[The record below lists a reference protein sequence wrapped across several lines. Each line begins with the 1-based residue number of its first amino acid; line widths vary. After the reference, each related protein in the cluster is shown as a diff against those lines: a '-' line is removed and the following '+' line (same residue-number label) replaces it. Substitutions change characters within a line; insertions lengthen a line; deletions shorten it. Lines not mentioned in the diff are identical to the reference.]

1 MSPLDRFLK
10 NINKEIASRFSAIPF
25 KYYVAIIFMLFLALN
40 SSFVGFRY
48 ISTGKNFE
56 LGKPAVE
63 TVISPRTVSVVD
75 AEATQINKRKARE
88 AVKTIYTVDPA
99 VEAASQRKLEK
110 FFEFVEGARSEKI
123 DVEQAASAIR
133 EAGFQNVASGDIKQI
148 TSLEERDYETFKNTV
163 TDSLRTL
170 FAIRIRPEE
179 EEIAL
184 RKAEDILYASG
195 FSDNQVIIGMK
206 ILRSVILPNYLPDVK
221 KTNEARNEAEARV
234 KDVVIRK
241 QKGEVIIRE
250 GEVVKREHLLV
261 LKQLG
266 LYRERIDFLRF
277 FSVAIFIGLIQL
289 GLLFYF
295 RYFYGDDRKYLM
307 KYMISLTVL
316 FIYNLV
322 LRAIIGTP
330 YQFLAPLALTTVIAS
345 MLIDERTSFILFIS
359 SMILTMLYPES
370 SIQLLL
376 SASFPALLAIF
387 LMRTIEQ
394 QSHLI
399 RLGIQLS
406 VSAAAFSVF
415 LGLMFGYD
423 IVQTGRLTLETS
435 LASFFSVV
443 LSLGLL
449 PFFEAVFHATSPLR
463 LLELASPNHP
473 LLRELMVKAP
483 GTYNHSVLTAN
494 LAEAAAHAV
503 GANPLLVR
511 VASYYHDIGKTK
523 RPVFFSE
530 NQSGIKNPHDE
541 TNPSLSRLIISSH
554 VRDGIEI
561 ARKHRL
567 PEEIIDIISQHH
579 GTTLMYP
586 IYKKA
591 LDAEG
596 HEVSEEAYR
605 YNYAKPK
612 TKEAAI
618 VMLADSVEA
627 ASRSLSRTTPER
639 LEKMISSIIHE
650 RLNDGQLDE
659 APLTLS
665 DLKKIEAAFTS
676 VLSGLYHERIEYP
689 NIQEIR
695 RAAGGKEKAANG
707 GKGRKNS

>member
-1 MSPLDRFLK
+1 MSFFDKFIK
-10 NINKEIASRFSAIPF
+10 SVNKEVSRILSAMPAE
-25 KYYVAIIFMLFLALN
+25 YYVLLLFLLFLILN
-40 SSFVGFRY
+40 SSFIGLRY

-56 LGKPAVE
+56 LGKPAAE
-63 TVISPRTVSVVD
+63 TVISPRPISVVD
-75 AEATQINKRKARE
+75 VEATRIKKQKARE
-88 AVKTIYTVDPA
+88 SIKTVYTVDPA
-99 VEAASQRKLEK
+99 IEAASQRKLEK
-110 FFEFVEGARSEKI
+110 FFEFIEGVRSKKI
-123 DVEQAASAIR
+123 DAEKALSAVR
-133 EAGFQNVASGDIKQI
+133 EAGFQTITANDINQI
-148 TSLEERDYETFKNTV
+148 ISLEEGNYETFKNTIV
-163 TDSLRTL
+163 DSLRTL

-195 FSDNQVIIGMK
+195 FSKKEVTIGMK
-206 ILRSVILPNYLPDVK
+206 ILSSVILPNYLPDVK
-221 KTNEARNEAEARV
+221 KTNEARNEAESKV

-250 GEVVKREHLLV
+250 GEVVKRQHLLV

-266 LYRERIDFLRF
+266 LYRERKDYLRF
-277 FSVAIFIGLIQL
+277 FSIVIFVGLIQL
-289 GLLFYF
+289 SLLFYF
-295 RYFYGDDRKYLM
+295 RYFYNDDRKNLM

-322 LRAIIGTP
+322 LRTIIGTP

-345 MLIDERTSFILFIS
+345 MLIDEKASFIVFVS
-359 SMILTMLYPES
+359 SLILTMLYPES

-376 SASFPALLAIF
+376 SATFPALLAIF

-406 VSAAAFSVF
+406 IFSALFSLF
-415 LGLMFGYD
+415 LGLLFGYD
-423 IVQTGRLTLETS
+423 VMQTGRLALETS

-523 RPVFFSE
+523 RPIFFSE

-561 ARKHRL
+561 ARKHKL

-591 LDAEG
+591 LDSEKG
-596 HEVSEEAYR
+596 EVSEEAYR

-695 RAAGGKEKAANG
+695 RASGGKERVTNG
-707 GKGRKNS
+707 GKRRKSS